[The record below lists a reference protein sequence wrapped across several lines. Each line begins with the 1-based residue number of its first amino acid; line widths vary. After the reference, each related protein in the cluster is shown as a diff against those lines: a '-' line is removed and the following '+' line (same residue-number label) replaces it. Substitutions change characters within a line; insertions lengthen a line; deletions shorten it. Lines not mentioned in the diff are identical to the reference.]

1 MLLLQED
8 DKPAAPANEAGDKE
22 GGKADAREWTLD
34 YSQEEIIKMPK
45 LKNGRTRITR
55 DGLYQIRYRRDGYN
69 VQFTAKEKK
78 MAMERFREWVKSVN
92 GEQRLPLPKKFEY
105 FGDFAE
111 SYFQN
116 VKRINVDE
124 ETYKGQYRTYQLH
137 IEPKLGKMRIKQ
149 IGAIKCQELLSEL
162 LDKGRGRT
170 CETVRWILNEIF
182 NSALGEKL
190 ITDNPMRY
198 VKVPKHIRNK
208 GKRLTQGEVA
218 YFIEACKQSGFQ
230 KCFMVFL
237 YTGIR
242 RNELYSAVF
251 DENFV
256 TVENGKR
263 HKGQP
268 RTWRKI
274 PIAPALREYLPLLPE
289 DIPESNDTLTKV
301 FKKIMPNNSLK
312 DLRHTFSTRA
322 QECNISKE
330 LVDVWT
336 AHIDNK
342 DMTSAVYTHFSE
354 EYQLEEI
361 KKLYY

>member
-1 MLLLQED
+1 
-8 DKPAAPANEAGDKE
+8 
-22 GGKADAREWTLD
+22 
-34 YSQEEIIKMPK
+34 MPK
-45 LKNGRTRITR
+45 LKDGKPRITR

-78 MAMERFREWVKSVN
+78 VAMERFREWAKSVN
-92 GEQRLPLPKKFEY
+92 DEKKALVPKKAEY
-105 FGDFAE
+105 FAEFAE
-111 SYFQN
+111 RFFQN

-137 IEPKLGKMRIKQ
+137 IEPKIGKMRLKQ
-149 IGAIKCQELLSEL
+149 VGVMKCQELLSGL
-162 LDKGRGRT
+162 LDIGRGRT

-182 NSALGEKL
+182 NAALGEKL
-190 ITDNPMRY
+190 VTDNPMNF
-198 VKVPKHIRNK
+198 VKVPKHIRKK
-208 GKRLTQGEVA
+208 GKRLTQEEVA
-218 YFIEACKQSGFQ
+218 FFIEACKHSRYQ

-263 HKGQP
+263 RTGQP
-268 RTWRKI
+268 KTWRKI
-274 PIAPALREYLPLLPE
+274 PIASGLKEFLPLLPG
-289 DIPESNDTLTKV
+289 DIPKSNDTLSSA
-301 FKKIMPNNSLK
+301 FKRIMPNNSLK

-322 QECNISKE
+322 QECKISKE

-361 KKLYY
+361 KKLHY